1 LSAPLTPAFWQ
12 NTYRRVGENNIEDA
26 SWWRLRNIYLGYSL
40 PKALLDRFFIQELE
54 ITFTARNA
62 WLKTAY
68 SGNDPEISAN
78 GVGNIQGFD
87 DFVFPN
93 TKSFELGVRVKF

>member
-1 LSAPLTPAFWQ
+1 
-12 NTYRRVGENNIEDA
+12 
-26 SWWRLRNIYLGYSL
+26 L